1 MNLLYGLNKLQDSA
15 VHHYRGPLI
24 VLAGPGSGKTRVIT
38 YRISYLIR
46 EHHIPPENILAVT
59 FTNKAAQEMLNR
71 LYSNE
76 LLGETVGMEVWI
88 HTFHSACVRILRQY
102 GERIGLN
109 PRFAIIDQNDQEL
122 LISQFLRDLNSPIPK
137 NHLWLIRDFIS
148 DAKIKLENPIEVK
161 ESERLRRFNEN
172 KNDNTIN
179 IDIYDILDVVK
190 LYQEFLATHDILD
203 FDDLVS
209 MTVKLLKTSED
220 VKLELQKKFQFI
232 MIDEYQDIN
241 LSQYELVTHLCNPE
255 NNIMVV
261 ADDDQSIYSWRGS
274 NLTFIDKFKERY
286 KPKIIQLVD
295 HYRSTK
301 NILRASQSLI
311 EKNSRIKK
319 GSLLTSN
326 DKGEVIYHYRL
337 GDTDEEQKL
346 VLWLIR
352 RLINEKHYSPG
363 QIAIFY
369 RTHKLADKLEHFLI
383 KNKVAV
389 RRIYKE
395 SFFHDTPFHAILGY
409 LRFLCWGLEP
419 DLEKSLSF
427 PDPII
432 DELTKLQL
440 KKTARNDKISLME
453 LLRNIDNYDDIGPL
467 TRKRVRDFVNLI
479 DKFPN
484 DPMNTPI
491 DQIIKNLFEVLSAER
506 SPYHSADLNAIGDS
520 DKLGNLWLA
529 INTLYGAIQQKSQI
543 EIITSYGIDNYC
555 SAGIIIYVLENYLN
569 IGDKLRYHFLP
580 SDDIQRKHIINKIAE
595 KSLPEDDFWLND
607 NINNQNDTLYIII
620 GSLENLPEK
629 IIERS
634 ILLGDVECVGSRF
647 ISHLSPSAGGVLST
661 TALKFC
667 QRLLSVYESANTN
680 GLIVYDLET
689 IGNNFRTAEIIEIA
703 AKKIGVRQKKESNI
717 VFHQLVKPKNSIP
730 KSSTDIHGITNE
742 DVKDMPG
749 IEEVLPKFLDFIG
762 DSILVG
768 HNIIDFDNKVI
779 GRYMAK
785 YVGRQELVNSC
796 YDTFLIAKKLFPLE
810 NYKLDALAT
819 KFGINIEGV
828 QLHRAIGDISL
839 TEQIFRRLRREES
852 ARNERN
858 SLKELLPLVAVGIL
872 DKNAAM
878 EEENIA
884 FYNATLR
891 YIHNSRQH
899 SSAIELLPISY
910 MEASEEEEVI
920 RFLDRIR
927 EENPPI
933 DKEDEEWNS
942 LKAKFQNSVIDF
954 QQYGYNKSLN
964 AFLDYSALLTGN
976 DVSEESEDK
985 VTMMTVHS
993 AKGTEFP
1000 VVIMIGME
1008 QGNFPIISSEQ
1019 TESDLEEERRL
1030 CYVGMTRAKKQLYM
1044 TSVRYRESDRELT
1057 PSQFIWEIQPDLI
1070 KTIYPNQIRKAL
1082 NKKRKKSGITNK

>member
-1 MNLLYGLNKLQDSA
+1 MNLLQGLNKLQDSA
-15 VHHYRGPLI
+15 VHHYRGPLL

-46 EHHIPPENILAVT
+46 EHHILPENILAVT

-102 GERIGLN
+102 GEKIGLN
-109 PRFAIIDQNDQEL
+109 PRFAIIDQNDQEV
-122 LISQFLRDLNSPIPK
+122 LISQFLRDLNSPIPR
-137 NHLWLIRDFIS
+137 NYLWLVRDFIS
-148 DAKIKLENPIEVK
+148 DAKIKLENPLEVK

-172 KNDNTIN
+172 RNDNTIG
-179 IDIYDILDVVK
+179 IDINDILDVVK
-190 LYQEFLATHDILD
+190 LYQEFLTGHDILD

-209 MTVKLLKTSED
+209 TTVKLLTTSED

-274 NLTFIDKFKERY
+274 NLTFIDKFKEKY

-319 GSLLTSN
+319 GSLLTNN
-326 DKGEVIYHYRL
+326 DKGEIIYHYKL
-337 GDTDEEQKL
+337 NDTDEELKL
-346 VLWLIR
+346 VLWLIK
-352 RLINEKHYSPG
+352 RLIKEKHYSPG

-369 RTHKLADKLEHFLI
+369 RTHKIADKLEHFLI
-383 KNKVAV
+383 KNKISV
-389 RRIYKE
+389 RRIHKE
-395 SFFHDTPFHAILGY
+395 SFFLDTPVHAILGY

-419 DLEKSLSF
+419 DLDKALSF

-440 KKTARNDKISLME
+440 KRTAQNEKISLME
-453 LLRNIDNYDDIGPL
+453 LFKNIDNYDDIGPL
-467 TRKRVRDFVNLI
+467 TKKRIRDFVNLI
-479 DKFPN
+479 SKFPD
-484 DPMNTPI
+484 DPINTPV
-491 DQIIKNLFEVLSAER
+491 DQIVKNLFEALSTER
-506 SPYHSADLNAIGDS
+506 SPYHSADLSAISDT

-529 INTLYGAIQQKSQI
+529 INTLYGAIQQNSQI
-543 EIITSYGIDNYC
+543 EIIADYGIDNYC
-555 SAGIIIYVLENYLN
+555 SASIIIYVLENYLN
-569 IGDKLRYHFLP
+569 VGSRLRYHFLP
-580 SDDIQRKHIINKIAE
+580 SDEVQRKKIIDKIAE
-595 KSLPEDDFWLND
+595 KPLQEGELWLND
-607 NINNQNDTLYIII
+607 NSDDTLYIIV
-620 GSLENLPEK
+620 GSVESLPEK
-629 IIERS
+629 IRQSS
-634 ILLGDVECVGSRF
+634 ILLGDVYQTGSEF
-647 ISHLSPSAGGVLST
+647 ISQLSPSAGGVLST
-661 TALKFC
+661 SALKLC
-667 QRLLSVYESANTN
+667 QRLLSAYESANTN

-689 IGNNFRTAEIIEIA
+689 IGNNYKTAEIIEIA
-703 AKKIGVRQKKESNI
+703 AKKIGVRQRKESNI
-717 VFHQLVKPKNSIP
+717 IFHQLVKPKNSIP

-742 DVKDMPG
+742 DVKDMPS

-762 DSILVG
+762 DGILVG
-768 HNIIDFDNKVI
+768 HNIIDFDNRVI

-785 YVGRQELVNSC
+785 CIGRQELTNSC
-796 YDTFLIAKKLFPLE
+796 YDTFLVAKKLFPLE

-819 KFGINIEGV
+819 KFGINIEGI

-852 ARNERN
+852 ARNEKK

-878 EEENIA
+878 EEENNA
-884 FYNATLR
+884 FYNAALR
-891 YIHNSRQH
+891 YIHNAKEHNST
-899 SSAIELLPISY
+899 IELIPISHA
-910 MEASEEEEVI
+910 EAPEEEEII
-920 RFLDRIR
+920 RLLDRMK
-927 EENPPI
+927 EEKPLI
-933 DKEDEEWNS
+933 DREDEEWSS

-954 QQYGYNKSLN
+954 QQYGYNKSLS
-964 AFLDYSALLTGN
+964 AFLDYSALLTGM

-1008 QGNFPIISSEQ
+1008 QGNFPIISPEQ

-1030 CYVGMTRAKKQLYM
+1030 FFLGMTRAKKQLYM
-1044 TSVRYRESDRELT
+1044 TSVRFRESDRELT
-1057 PSQFIWEIQPDLI
+1057 PSQFIWEIQPGLI
-1070 KTIYPNQIRKAL
+1070 KTIYPDQIRKTL
-1082 NKKRKKSGITNK
+1082 SKKERNRSIASN